1 MGHKVHFAL
10 LQSHMYDDAALHAM
24 RETWDSFDILVNSH
38 PLGAD
43 GREIP
48 FDGWYEPG
56 LGENTR
62 LLCHR
67 YDIDVVFCSYVFQS
81 RLLEFVPDHVLKVID
96 THDKMGDR
104 HEMLRRNGQP
114 LEFFSCTPEQEGAYL
129 RRADVVVARRAEEA
143 EYFNSVS
150 QRQTAI
156 VIPHFEEP
164 HFQQRRFET
173 LRNVGLVASAN
184 RINLAI
190 MLDFVRAVDKAT
202 RGAKVP
208 FQVHIAG
215 QVRDMIRDLP
225 PADQA
230 AFARDWITLHGF
242 VPDIADFYAQMD
254 LIVSPVT
261 MGTGINVKTVQAMAF
276 GMPLL
281 TTAWGC
287 KGIETGD
294 PMHGFATLDDLVD
307 GLMGLVAQSASLDH
321 LASVSRDRYLRFY
334 EDSMDSFN
342 RVIVVGGWPT
352 VTNCGMPLVNGWAQI
367 KDAAVSDR

>member
-1 MGHKVHFAL
+1 
-10 LQSHMYDDAALHAM
+10 
-24 RETWDSFDILVNSH
+24 
-38 PLGAD
+38 LGAD
-43 GREIP
+43 GRDIP

-56 LGENTR
+56 LGENIR
-62 LLCHR
+62 LLCQR

-81 RLLEFVPDHVLKVID
+81 KLLDFVPDHVLKVID

-104 HEMLRRNGQP
+104 YEMLRKNGQP
-114 LEFFSCTPEQEGAYL
+114 LEFFSCSPEQEGAYL

-164 HFQQRRFET
+164 CFQQRRFET
-173 LRNVGLVASAN
+173 LKNVGLVASAN

-190 MLDFVRAVDKAT
+190 MLDFVQTVARVT
-202 RGAKVP
+202 EGGKVP

-225 PADQA
+225 SADQA
-230 AFARDWITLHGF
+230 AFAKDWITLHGF

-294 PMHGFATLDDLVD
+294 PMHGFATLEH
-307 GLMGLVAQSASLDH
+307 LVAALLDLPAAPSELDR
-321 LASVSRDRYLRFY
+321 LAKMSRDRYTLFQA
-334 EDSMDSFN
+334 DSLASFSQALFQME
-342 RVIVVGGWPT
+342 GAAQT
-352 VTNCGMPLVNGWAQI
+352 STDPLVLEGSSR
-367 KDAAVSDR
+367 DGR